1 MKTIILKRKIIGQT
15 SLFVSYLSN
24 KTLLYSWTQAKR
36 LSVVKPDDLIEI

>member
-24 KTLLYSWTQAKR
+24 
-36 LSVVKPDDLIEI
+36 EINCTVGPKQNAYVS